1 MAVKKKEK
9 ETTNVEVEVN
19 VPEVNETEE
28 VVEATKPVENTL
40 EVEVVTEEP
49 KQPEVEVDTEKAE
62 VKVSNKPNGKVRIR
76 MRVDHRCCI
85 AMERYDLKAGET
97 YLVPENVKN
106 ILNKAGLL
114 APL

>member
-9 ETTNVEVEVN
+9 EITNVEVEVI
-19 VPEVNETEE
+19 PEE
-28 VVEATKPVENTL
+28 VEEVTETVENTL
-40 EVEVVTEEP
+40 EVEVVVEEP
-49 KQPEVEVDTEKAE
+49 KQPEVVVDTKVAE
-62 VKVSNKPNGKVRIR
+62 VNMSNKPNGKVRIR

-97 YLVPENVKN
+97 YLVPENVKT